1 MSENNKNLSVLTDE
15 EKFNYLIDI
24 LNSFES
30 EDADDLTKEKFK
42 TLRVGLMFFYQM
54 YKYDEEALEKNR
66 YRYALGVIRS
76 HNNSIKYGRGKSNID
91 FANEI
96 GMDLKEYNDL
106 IAQAKKEI
114 LEYRLKVC
122 REFVK
127 GENYT
132 TIGDVAKELDISDM
146 SVINSLIYRVKDEEK
161 NKEE

>member
-1 MSENNKNLSVLTDE
+1 MSENNKDLSVLTDE
-15 EKFNYLIDI
+15 ERFNHLIDI
-24 LNSFES
+24 LNSFDS
-30 EDADDLTKEKFK
+30 EGADDLTREKIK
-42 TLRVGLMFFYQM
+42 TLKAGLTFFYQM

-66 YRYALGVIRS
+66 YMHALGVIRS
-76 HNNSIKYGRGKSNID
+76 HNNSIKYGRGKSNVD

-96 GMDLKEYNDL
+96 GMNLKEYNDL

-132 TIGDVAKELDISDM
+132 TIIDVAKELNISDM
-146 SVINSLIYRVKDEEK
+146 SIINSLIYRVKDEEK